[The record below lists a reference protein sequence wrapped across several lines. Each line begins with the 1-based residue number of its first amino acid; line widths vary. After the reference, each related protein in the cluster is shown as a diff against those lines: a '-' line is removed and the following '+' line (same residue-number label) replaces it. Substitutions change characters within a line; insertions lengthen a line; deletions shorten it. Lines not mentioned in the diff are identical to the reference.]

1 MKVTRHTTIQSK
13 KVAVP
18 ESYRKAR
25 SLNRTERRGAPFLC
39 ALAFSCAVF
48 GRFLLES

>member
-25 SLNRTERRGAPFLC
+25 SSIFVRLGLLLRSVWAFPSRVIEHFVNRN
-39 ALAFSCAVF
+39 
-48 GRFLLES
+48 